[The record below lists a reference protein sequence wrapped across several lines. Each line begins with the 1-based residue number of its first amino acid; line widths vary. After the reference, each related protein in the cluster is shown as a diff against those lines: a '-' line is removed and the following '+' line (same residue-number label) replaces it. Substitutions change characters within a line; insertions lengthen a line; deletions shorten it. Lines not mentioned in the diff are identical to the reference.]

1 MIYTI
6 ENGSLTEGDRPG
18 QKVGLFSLSEMEKA
32 VEQYGLDSRVC
43 AEAGRNR
50 YTKFESHPGG
60 DCLILNVP
68 STWQKEL
75 ILYRV
80 VIFISQ
86 EKLFFF
92 SENPALIQE
101 AVAGRLADGG
111 KTCWELLLR
120 DYLDHLAGRDSLY
133 LDQLE
138 QGILDLEND
147 LITSR
152 KTNYVERIIAIRRQL
167 MVLKQYYEQLCDLLG
182 ALAEDE
188 NGLLSGRYRRTFQ
201 LLEGKMDRIYHTV
214 LNLRDYV
221 TQVRESYQA
230 QEDIRL
236 NRVMKY
242 FTVISTIFLPLTL
255 IVGWYGMNIQM
266 PEFQWR
272 YGYLWVIALCVAAVA
287 GCIAFFRKNK
297 WF

>member
-6 ENGSLTEGDRPG
+6 ENGILTEGERPG
-18 QKVGLFSLSEMEKA
+18 QQVGLFPLAEMEKA
-32 VEQYGLDSRVC
+32 EQQYGLDSRIC
-43 AEAGRNR
+43 AGAERNR
-50 YTKFESHPGG
+50 YTKLESHPGG

-75 ILYRV
+75 VLHRV
-80 VIFISQ
+80 IIYIGQ

-92 SENPALIQE
+92 SDNTALIRE
-101 AVAGRLADGG
+101 AVADRLADGG

-120 DYLDHLAGRDSLY
+120 DYLDHLTGRDSLY

-152 KTNYVERIIAIRRQL
+152 KTNYVERIISIRRQL
-167 MVLKQYYEQLCDLLG
+167 MVLKQYYEQLCDLLD

-188 NGLLSGRYRRTFQ
+188 NGLFSGRYRRVFQ
-201 LLEGKMDRIYHTV
+201 LLGGKMDRIYHTV

-230 QEDIRL
+230 QEDIQL

-255 IVGWYGMNIQM
+255 D
-266 PEFQWR
+266 
-272 YGYLWVIALCVAAVA
+272 
-287 GCIAFFRKNK
+287 RKSVV
-297 WF
+297 